1 MTWTYKITDAANL
14 SVYDHTDTHVTV
26 VQNDGSGIRL
36 PDAVLDVMREEAE
49 AARANNNTE
58 RWRDIHIRLA
68 TNDIEER
75 EG

>member
-1 MTWTYKITDAANL
+1 MTWTYKITDSSNL
-14 SVYDHTDTHVTV
+14 SVYDHTGTHVAV

-36 PDAVLDVMREEAE
+36 PDDVQEVMRSEAE
-49 AARANNNTE
+49 DARADGNTE

-68 TNDIEER
+68 TDDIEER

>member
-1 MTWTYKITDAANL
+1 MTWTYKLTDSSNL
-14 SVYDHTDTHVTV
+14 SVYDHTGSHITV

-36 PDAVLDVMREEAE
+36 PDDVVDVMRDEAE
-49 AARANNNTE
+49 TARDNNNTE

>member
-1 MTWTYKITDAANL
+1 MTWTYKITDSSNL
-14 SVYDHTDTHVTV
+14 SVYDHTGAHVTV
-26 VQNDGSGIRL
+26 IQNDGSGIRL
-36 PDAVLDVMREEAE
+36 PDDVVDVMRSEAE
-49 AARANNNTE
+49 DARANNNTE

>member
-1 MTWTYKITDAANL
+1 MSWTYRLTDNANL
-14 SVYDHTDTHVTV
+14 SVYDHTGEHITV

-36 PDAVLDVMREEAE
+36 PDDVVSVMRAEAE
-49 AARANNNTE
+49 DARANGNTE

-75 EG
+75 ET

>member
-1 MTWTYKITDAANL
+1 MTWTYKLTDADNC
-14 SVYDHTDTHVTV
+14 SVYDHTDTHVAV
-26 VQNDGSGIRL
+26 IQNDGSGIRL
-36 PDAVLDVMREEAE
+36 PDDVVDVMRDEAE
-49 AARANNNTE
+49 AARDNNNTE

>member
-1 MTWTYKITDAANL
+1 MTWTYKITEASNL
-14 SVYDHTDTHVTV
+14 SVYDHDGNHITV
-26 VQNDGSGIRL
+26 VENDGSGIRL
-36 PDAVLDVMREEAE
+36 LDDVLAVMREEAE